1 MVGGRIEK
9 VEGEVMEIMTISFL
23 ASMVANV
30 VLLYLWNKEL
40 NDHIKTLVL
49 SRALMTMLNNTI
61 KDLKEALEGGVSNET
76 D

>member
-1 MVGGRIEK
+1 MVCGRVER
-9 VEGEVMEIMTISFL
+9 VEGGVMEIIIVLLGISI
-23 ASMVANV
+23 VVNV

-61 KDLKEALEGGVSNET
+61 KDLKEALEGGGSNE
-76 D
+76 